1 MKEIHFFFGILRLFL
16 ADNAAL
22 LICLQKS
29 TNQKRSRRFLRPR
42 CGVFSLAAKT
52 REQLSNFFSFFLFL
66 FYFIYLFFLVELV
79 DRRPSLK
86 ISNSNSFPSES
97 FYRVFIA
104 LYRVLPGF
112 SLSRNGF
119 YLVSSDFTGSVIRY
133 PWVLLGFY

>member
-52 REQLSNFFSFFLFL
+52 REQLSNFFSFFLIFIL
-66 FYFIYLFFLVELV
+66 FYLFIFLVELV

-86 ISNSNSFPSES
+86 ISNSNSFPSEIYGTPSVVPS
-97 FYRVFIA
+97 FYRVF
-104 LYRVLPGF
+104 YRLVPGF
-112 SLSRNGF
+112 TGF
-119 YLVSSDFTGSVIRY
+119 FFIA
-133 PWVLLGFY
+133 